1 MKQGTIIPI
10 TPSGDLATR
19 NAARLDMI
27 RQRLEGTLA
36 PLECQLEDESAAHHG
51 HAGAA
56 SGAGHFRL
64 RIVSNLF
71 EGLNLVKRHR
81 LVYDSVRD
89 MMNTE
94 IHALAIETLAPS
106 EL

>member
-1 MKQGTIIPI
+1 MINE
-10 TPSGDLATR
+10 TR
-19 NAARLDMI
+19 VQQI
-27 RQRLEGTLA
+27 VQRLQGTLA
-36 PLECQLEDESAAHHG
+36 PLECQVDDESAQHIG

-56 SGAGHFRL
+56 TGAGHFRL
-64 RIVSNLF
+64 RIVCSQF
-71 EGLNLVKRHR
+71 EGLNLVRRHR

-94 IHALAIETLAPS
+94 IHALTMTTLAPS

>member
-1 MKQGTIIPI
+1 M
-10 TPSGDLATR
+10 S
-19 NAARLDMI
+19 NES
-27 RQRLEGTLA
+27 RLEQIRLRLMGTFS
-36 PLECQLEDESAAHHG
+36 PLECQLEDESAQHIG

-56 SGAGHFRL
+56 TGAGHFRL
-64 RIVSNLF
+64 RIVCSQF
-71 EGLNLVKRHR
+71 EGLNLVRRHR

-94 IHALAIETLAPS
+94 IHALTMTTLAPS